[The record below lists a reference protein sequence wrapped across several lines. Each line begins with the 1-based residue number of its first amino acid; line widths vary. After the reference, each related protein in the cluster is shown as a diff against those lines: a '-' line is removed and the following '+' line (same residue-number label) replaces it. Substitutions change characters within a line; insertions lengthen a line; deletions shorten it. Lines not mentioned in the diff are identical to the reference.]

1 MPAANVEILLKQLI
15 ENRQNPIKWMEDNLK
30 IQHPA
35 HGIIPFKLYDF
46 QQKVIKLFLQKHFI
60 ITLKSRQIGMSTIV
74 QAICL
79 WSALHY
85 SNYNILIISAGQR
98 NASSFLGK
106 IRNMYEYLPNNEWK
120 LKLETDNKQSL
131 TFSNGSKITAIPA
144 TRSASLGESINLL
157 VIDEAAFI
165 ERVEEVYQAAY
176 PTISRAFKSHA
187 GKPYGIII
195 ISTPNGTSGT
205 GGWYYQMYEG
215 ALSKTNKYIPVKIH
229 WSAVPE
235 YDEEWYLDQCSQ
247 LNWNYRSIAA
257 ELELS
262 FVSSGNTYIPGQIL
276 DSIGTVDPIAKDLND
291 NLWIFE
297 KPIPGEVYVAGVD
310 VAYGDRKDSSTI
322 QILKASTLEQVAE
335 YDCNTIIPDDFADI
349 VIDLTRRYNNCLVN
363 IERNAVGKVLID
375 KILYKTNGVGI
386 NLFRNK
392 KPSELTDDINKDPY
406 RSSIGTNVTGTS
418 RDILLANMYNILIDK
433 YTEAVN
439 NIISE
444 DEDKDNVRAK
454 FEMLMN
460 NKKSNSIVKKYGIIK
475 SERLLHQLLNFTV
488 DEHGKVDGPRT
499 DLIFGWVHA
508 LYAYTKSK
516 QILLRNYANIINQ
529 TLGVS
534 NDEYKKLETIKFMQE
549 HSNSSLW
556 KNLNPEE
563 IQKLLDE
570 DEDIGKLKINNDDED
585 KKGKKTESSLN
596 KIYKA
601 FYG

>member
-46 QQKVIKLFLQKHFI
+46 QKKVIKLFLQKHFI

-195 ISTPNGTSGT
+195 ISTPNGTSGA

-215 ALSKTNKYIPVKIH
+215 ALNKTNKYIPVKIH

-460 NKKSNSIVKKYGIIK
+460 NKKNNSIVKKYGIIK

>member
-46 QQKVIKLFLQKHFI
+46 QKKVIKLFLQKHFI

-215 ALSKTNKYIPVKIH
+215 ALNKTNKYVPVKIH

-444 DEDKDNVRAK
+444 DEDKDNVRVK

>member
-215 ALSKTNKYIPVKIH
+215 ALNKTNKYVPVKIH

-335 YDCNTIIPDDFADI
+335 YDCNTIIPDDFAVI

>member
-46 QQKVIKLFLQKHFI
+46 QKKVIKLFLQKHFI

-215 ALSKTNKYIPVKIH
+215 ALNKTNKYIPVKIH

>member
-215 ALSKTNKYIPVKIH
+215 ALNKTNKYVPVKIH

-444 DEDKDNVRAK
+444 DEDKDNVRVK

>member
-46 QQKVIKLFLQKHFI
+46 QKKVIKLFLQKHFI

-205 GGWYYQMYEG
+205 GGWY
-215 ALSKTNKYIPVKIH
+215 
-229 WSAVPE
+229 
-235 YDEEWYLDQCSQ
+235 
-247 LNWNYRSIAA
+247 
-257 ELELS
+257 
-262 FVSSGNTYIPGQIL
+262 
-276 DSIGTVDPIAKDLND
+276 
-291 NLWIFE
+291 
-297 KPIPGEVYVAGVD
+297 
-310 VAYGDRKDSSTI
+310 
-322 QILKASTLEQVAE
+322 
-335 YDCNTIIPDDFADI
+335 
-349 VIDLTRRYNNCLVN
+349 
-363 IERNAVGKVLID
+363 
-375 KILYKTNGVGI
+375 
-386 NLFRNK
+386 
-392 KPSELTDDINKDPY
+392 
-406 RSSIGTNVTGTS
+406 
-418 RDILLANMYNILIDK
+418 
-433 YTEAVN
+433 
-439 NIISE
+439 
-444 DEDKDNVRAK
+444 
-454 FEMLMN
+454 
-460 NKKSNSIVKKYGIIK
+460 
-475 SERLLHQLLNFTV
+475 
-488 DEHGKVDGPRT
+488 
-499 DLIFGWVHA
+499 
-508 LYAYTKSK
+508 
-516 QILLRNYANIINQ
+516 
-529 TLGVS
+529 
-534 NDEYKKLETIKFMQE
+534 
-549 HSNSSLW
+549 
-556 KNLNPEE
+556 
-563 IQKLLDE
+563 
-570 DEDIGKLKINNDDED
+570 
-585 KKGKKTESSLN
+585 
-596 KIYKA
+596 
-601 FYG
+601 

>member
-215 ALSKTNKYIPVKIH
+215 ALNKTNKYVPVKIH

-322 QILKASTLEQVAE
+322 QILKASTLEQVVE

>member
-46 QQKVIKLFLQKHFI
+46 QKKVIKLFLQKHFI

-215 ALSKTNKYIPVKIH
+215 ALNKTNKYIPVKIH

-262 FVSSGNTYIPGQIL
+262 FISSGNTYIPGQIL

>member
-215 ALSKTNKYIPVKIH
+215 ALNKTNKYVPVKIH

>member
-46 QQKVIKLFLQKHFI
+46 QKKVIKLFLQKHFI

-215 ALSKTNKYIPVKIH
+215 ALNKTNKYVPVKIH

>member
-215 ALSKTNKYIPVKIH
+215 ALNKTNKYIPVKIH

-570 DEDIGKLKINNDDED
+570 DEDIGKLKINNGDED

>member
-215 ALSKTNKYIPVKIH
+215 ALNKTNKYVPVKIH

-444 DEDKDNVRAK
+444 DEDKNNVRVK